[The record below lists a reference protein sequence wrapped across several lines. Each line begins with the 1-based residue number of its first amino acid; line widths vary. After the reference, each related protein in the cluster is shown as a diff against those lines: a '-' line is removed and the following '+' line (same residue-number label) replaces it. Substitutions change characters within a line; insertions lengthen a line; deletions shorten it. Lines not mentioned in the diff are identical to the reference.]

1 MADKK
6 PIELLIETTVDGQSP
21 VELLA
26 KHCDLSLAEIKA
38 TMSKG
43 AVWVKRRDSRVSAA
57 SNHRRAVR
65 LRRAGSSLNCGDIL
79 LMNYNP
85 EVLALESLTPSLI
98 EDCGHFSVW
107 NKPAGM
113 LCQGSRWSDHTTLYR
128 WAEIH
133 LSPQRPSFLIHRL
146 DRMTSG
152 LTVLAHNKKVAAY
165 LAAQFETRQTRK
177 HYRVVVE
184 GYCQLSLPY
193 KINMPLDGKPSVTT
207 IQSVLGRSDAD
218 IDLNEPS
225 SNRWPNE
232 AILRQY
238 SSPYTVLEVAIQ
250 TGRKHQIR
258 RHLSALGFPVVGDRL
273 YGHASSK
280 MNEALDLQLHAHK
293 LSFLD
298 PNTDARREYC
308 V

>member
-6 PIELLIETTVDGQSP
+6 PIELVVETTVDRQSP

-38 TMSKG
+38 TMTKG
-43 AVWVKRRDSRVSAA
+43 AVWVKRRNSRA
-57 SNHRRAVR
+57 STASSHHRAVR

-85 EVLALESLTPSLI
+85 AVLALESLTPSLI

-165 LAAQFETRQTRK
+165 LAAQFETRQARK

-184 GYCQLSLPY
+184 GDCQLSLPY
-193 KINMPLDGKPSVTT
+193 TINMPLDGKPSVTT
-207 IQSVLGRSDAD
+207 IQSVLGRSDSD

-238 SSPYTVLEVAIQ
+238 SSPYTVLELAIQ

-298 PNTDARREYC
+298 PNTDTLRDYC

>member
-26 KHCDLSLAEIKA
+26 KYCDLSLVEIKA

-43 AVWVKRRDSRVSAA
+43 AVWVKRRNSRA
-57 SNHRRAVR
+57 STASSHHRAVR
-65 LRRAGSSLNCGDIL
+65 LRRTGRSLNCGDIL

-85 EVLALESLTPSLI
+85 TVLELEPLTPLLI

-165 LAAQFETRQTRK
+165 LATQFENRQTRK

-184 GYCQLSLPY
+184 GNCQLSLPY
-193 KINMPLDGKPSVTT
+193 TINMPLDGKPSVTT
-207 IQSVLGRSDAD
+207 IQSVLGRSGSD

-232 AILRQY
+232 AILRQC
-238 SSPYTVLEVAIQ
+238 SSPYTVLELAIQ

-258 RHLSALGFPVVGDRL
+258 RHLCALGFPVVGDRL
-273 YGHASSK
+273 YGHVSSE
-280 MNEALDLQLHAHK
+280 MNETLDLQLQAHK

-298 PNTDARREYC
+298 PNTDTRRDYC

>member
-1 MADKK
+1 MADKN

-21 VELLA
+21 VQLLA

-57 SNHRRAVR
+57 SNHHRAVR

-128 WAEIH
+128 WVEIH

-152 LTVLAHNKKVAAY
+152 LTVLAHNKKVAAH
-165 LAAQFETRQTRK
+165 LAAQFESRQTRK

-184 GYCQLSLPY
+184 GHCQLPLPY
-193 KINMPLDGKPSVTT
+193 TIDAPLDGKPSVTT
-207 IQSVLGRSDAD
+207 IQSVLSSSEENV
-218 IDLNEPS
+218 DLNEPS

-232 AILRQY
+232 AILKQC
-238 SSPYTVLEVAIQ
+238 SCPYTVLELAIE

-280 MNEALDLQLHAHK
+280 MSAALDLQLHAHQ

-298 PNTDARREYC
+298 PDTDARRDYGL
-308 V
+308 

>member
-1 MADKK
+1 MVDKK
-6 PIELLIETTVDGQSP
+6 PIELLVETTVDRQSP

-38 TMSKG
+38 TMTKG
-43 AVWVKRRDSRVSAA
+43 AVWVKRRNSRASSA
-57 SNHRRAVR
+57 SGHHRAVR
-65 LRRAGSSLNCGDIL
+65 LRRAGSSLNRGDIL

-85 EVLALESLTPSLI
+85 AVLALEPLTPSLI

-152 LTVLAHNKKVAAY
+152 LTVLAHNKKVAAD
-165 LAAQFETRQTRK
+165 LAAQFETRQVRK
-177 HYRVVVE
+177 HYRAVVE
-184 GYCQLSLPY
+184 GDCQLSLPY
-193 KINMPLDGKPSVTT
+193 KINMPLDGKFSVTT

-218 IDLNEPS
+218 ISLNRPS
-225 SNRWPNE
+225 SIRWPNV
-232 AILRQY
+232 AILRQC
-238 SSPYTVLEVAIQ
+238 SSLYTVLEISIQ

-280 MNEALDLQLHAHK
+280 MNEVLDLQLHAHK

-298 PNTDARREYC
+298 PNTDTRRDYC